1 MKKLNAFLLTCA
13 LAVSSTSLFA
23 QKYTEGDKTLSF
35 LAGEKLINI
44 EYNYDNMMVGKK
56 TEEEYK
62 AGKIADFNAKV
73 PGKGDKWAKKW
84 VDNRENVYQPMFE
97 ELINKIMMK
106 AKMDVKLGTNQTAA
120 KYTLLVH
127 TVLTEP
133 GFTIPMVM
141 KVNPYCNFEF
151 SWIENS
157 SKKVMAKGIMNKVAG
172 IVMADNDWEFDPA
185 NRIKECYAKAGKEV
199 GKAMEK
205 ALKAKK

>member
-1 MKKLNAFLLTCA
+1 MKKVNALLIACIIA
-13 LAVSSTSLFA
+13 LSGTVANA

-62 AGKIADFNAKV
+62 KGKMADFDKKV

-84 VDNRENVYQPMFE
+84 VDSRQSVYEPMFE
-97 ELINKIMMK
+97 ELINKMLAK
-106 AKMDVKLGTNQTAA
+106 AKMDVKLGTGQTTA
-120 KYTLLVH
+120 KYTLFVH
-127 TVLTEP
+127 TTMTEP

-141 KVNPYCNFEF
+141 KVNPSCNFEF

-157 SKKVMAKGIMNKVAG
+157 SKKVMAKGQLNKVAG
-172 IVMADNDWEFDPA
+172 VVMNDNDWEFDPS
-185 NRIKECYAKAGKEV
+185 NRIKECYAKAGKVV
-199 GKAMEK
+199 GVTMSK

>member
-1 MKKLNAFLLTCA
+1 MKKFNSLLIVFVVA
-13 LAVSSTSLFA
+13 LSGTNVIA

-62 AGKIADFNAKV
+62 AGKIADFNTKV
-73 PGKGDKWAKKW
+73 PGKGEKWAKKW
-84 VDNRENVYQPMFE
+84 VENRENVYEPMFE
-97 ELINKIMMK
+97 ELINKIMAK
-106 AKMDVKLGTNQTAA
+106 AKMDVKLGTNQTEA
-120 KYTLLVH
+120 KYTLYVH
-127 TVLTEP
+127 TTLTEP

-157 SKKVMAKGIMNKVAG
+157 TKNVAAKGELKKVAG
-172 IVMADNDWEFDPA
+172 VVMADNEWEFDPA
-185 NRIKECYAKAGKEV
+185 NRIKECYAKAGKVV
-199 GKAMEK
+199 GKSLEK
-205 ALKAKK
+205 SLKPKK

>member
-1 MKKLNAFLLTCA
+1 MKKLFAFLIICA
-13 LAVSSTSLFA
+13 IAVSGTTVSA

-35 LAGEKLINI
+35 LAGENLINI

-73 PGKGDKWAKKW
+73 PGKGEKWAKKW
-84 VDNRENVYQPMFE
+84 VDNRQNVYEPMFE
-97 ELINKIMMK
+97 ELINKIMAK

-127 TVLTEP
+127 TTLTEP

-151 SWIENS
+151 SWIENA
-157 SKKVMAKGIMNKVAG
+157 SKKVMAKGELNKVAG

-185 NRIKECYAKAGKEV
+185 NRIKECYAKAGKVV
-199 GKAMEK
+199 GKSMEK
-205 ALKAKK
+205 ALKPKK